1 MSTEKSIALIGLLGI
16 AFAMS
21 GSAFAADATAAKA
34 STSISGSVSDAI
46 GRPLSNVVIR
56 LQSENGKTVDITRT
70 DSHGRF
76 LFRAIAPGVYAVI
89 ATKRGFPP
97 SSAVVVARPAGAA
110 SVALAMAS
118 KQPLGLLVAAKR
130 QSEIRNAP
138 SPDTGGSVYRFD
150 QDTIGRLPQ
159 GADTPLRQVLLQA
172 PGVSQGTYGQG
183 QEQIHIHGEN
193 GGGIQYRINGVF
205 VPDAVSS
212 FGEIMS
218 PRFVQSVNLLTGFMP
233 AEIGYRNEGV
243 IDIRTKEGLSTR
255 AGVSNY
261 TAVSAP
267 RLSRASNSAD
277 V

>member
-1 MSTEKSIALIGLLGI
+1 MSTEKEVRIRTIALIGLLGI

-21 GSAFAADATAAKA
+21 GIAFAADATEAKA

-46 GRPLSNVVIR
+46 GRPLSGVVIR

-76 LFRAIAPGVYAVI
+76 FFHAITPGVYAVI

-97 SSAVVVARPAGAA
+97 SSVVITAQPGRPA
-110 SVALAMAS
+110 SVTLAMAS

-130 QSEIRNAP
+130 QSEVRNAP

-183 QEQIHIHGEN
+183 QEQIHIH
-193 GGGIQYRINGVF
+193 
-205 VPDAVSS
+205 
-212 FGEIMS
+212 
-218 PRFVQSVNLLTGFMP
+218 
-233 AEIGYRNEGV
+233 
-243 IDIRTKEGLSTR
+243 
-255 AGVSNY
+255 
-261 TAVSAP
+261 
-267 RLSRASNSAD
+267 
-277 V
+277 